1 MPAVST
7 ESRCR
12 ASTTTER
19 RSSRVNA
26 GVMNRYKPGEAT
38 DRQTRKALQFSQN
51 TQAESKEGADK
62 PCSIPRQLGKFRN
75 VIDLTLEDSSGTEEK
90 QNKNFA
96 GIQKRRKIQTSHEMK
111 EESSNRHFTPWQ
123 VIDLTLEEGPPELQ
137 AKTIDNDEDTLVA
150 TLKEKM
156 TPGSKVEMKKS
167 SIVCKGKQIL
177 GLFSFVDLKA
187 HEVLT
192 KFEIQE
198 QSICEKDREHDK
210 RMTIKMFDG
219 KVFFLKT
226 RPACA
231 NHLGYYANAA
241 REKDQVVNC
250 IITSEYDGGKPVVW
264 LQTITTIKAGQELF
278 LDYGPDFVEID
289 S

>member
-62 PCSIPRQLGKFRN
+62 PCSIPRQLGKCRN

-96 GIQKRRKIQTSHEMK
+96 EH
-111 EESSNRHFTPWQ
+111 HFTPWQ

-137 AKTIDNDEDTLVA
+137 AKTIDNDEDALVA